1 MGQSGDSKERG
12 GVGIEIYRVI
22 VTATRYIVNPS
33 TQEKQT

>member
-1 MGQSGDSKERG
+1 MGPIRRFEGKRGD
-12 GVGIEIYRVI
+12 GIEIYRVI

>member
-1 MGQSGDSKERG
+1 MGPIRRFEAKA
-12 GVGIEIYRVI
+12 GVQIEIYRVI